1 MEFISERKDEPMS
14 EQHPARSSELPEP
27 SDSSNRIARSMAS
40 LRIMRRIHVRTALAA
55 LVALVAIGSGTAY
68 AATRTTRPSIG
79 TGVVV
84 IDTNLTYQNASAAGT
99 GIVLTSSGRIL
110 TNNHVIAGAT
120 TIRVS
125 VPKTTHTYTAR
136 VVGYDTTADVAV
148 LQLQK
153 ASNLKTVT
161 TSSASSL
168 KLGAR
173 VTAVGNAGGT
183 STLTSS
189 RGTVTGLNQ
198 SITVQADNGTTE
210 QLSGLIETN
219 ATLQPGDSGGP
230 LLNSAG
236 RVVGID
242 TAATRSSPF
251 AVSGSSDGYA
261 IPIGKAT
268 TIAKLIVSGKSS
280 ATVHIGATAFLG
292 VELGNTPS
300 FAGQGATIVGVV
312 PGGPAATA
320 GLVPGD
326 VITAVA
332 GRAVSGPSDIAPI
345 VLAHKPGDK
354 VTITYT
360 GASGQSQNA
369 SITLA
374 SGPPQ

>member
-1 MEFISERKDEPMS
+1 MS
-14 EQHPARSSELPEP
+14 DQQPATSSELPEP
-27 SDSSNRIARSMAS
+27 SLSGGHRAGGVAL
-40 LRIMRRIHVRTALAA
+40 LRIMRRIHIRAA
-55 LVALVAIGSGTAY
+55 LLALLAVVAIGTGTAY
-68 AATRTTRPSIG
+68 AATRTTSRPIG

-84 IDTNLTYQNASAAGT
+84 IETNLAYQNAAAAGT
-99 GIVLTSSGRIL
+99 GIVLTSSGRVL

-120 TIRVS
+120 TISVV

-153 ASNLKTVT
+153 ASHLKTLKIG
-161 TSSASSL
+161 SASGL

-183 STLTSS
+183 GTLTSS
-189 RGTVTGLNQ
+189 RGNVTGLNR
-198 SITVQADNGTTE
+198 SITVQAENGTLE
-210 QLSGLIETN
+210 QLTGLIETN

-242 TAATRSSPF
+242 TAASSGSPF
-251 AVSGSSDGYA
+251 VVSASSDGYA

-268 TIAKLIVSGKSS
+268 TIAKLIVAGKSS
-280 ATVHIGATAFLG
+280 TTVHIGATAFLG
-292 VELGNTPS
+292 LQLGDTPS
-300 FAGQGATIVGVV
+300 FAGQGATVLGVV
-312 PGGPAATA
+312 PAGPAATA

-326 VITAVA
+326 VITVA
-332 GRAVSGPSDIAPI
+332 AGSVVSDPSDIQSM
-345 VLAHKPGDK
+345 VLTHKPGDK
-354 VTITYT
+354 VAVTYID
-360 GASGQSQNA
+360 ASGQNQSA
-369 SITLA
+369 VITLA

>member
-1 MEFISERKDEPMS
+1 MG
-14 EQHPARSSELPEP
+14 
-27 SDSSNRIARSMAS
+27 
-40 LRIMRRIHVRTALAA
+40 RIHVRTALAA
-55 LVALVAIGSGTAY
+55 LIALVAIGTGTAF
-68 AATRTTRPSIG
+68 AATRTTSRPIG

-84 IDTNLTYQNASAAGT
+84 IETNLAYQNADAAGT

-120 TIRVS
+120 TIRVV

-136 VVGYDTTADVAV
+136 VAGYDTTADVAV

-153 ASNLKTVT
+153 ASHLKTVT
-161 TSSASSL
+161 TGDASSL

-183 STLTSS
+183 GKLTSS
-189 RGTVTGLNQ
+189 RGNVTGLHK
-198 SITVQADNGTTE
+198 SITVQGDNGTTE
-210 QLSGLIETN
+210 QLTGLIETN
-219 ATLQPGDSGGP
+219 AALQPGDSGGP

-242 TAATRSSPF
+242 TAASSSFPF
-251 AVSGSSDGYA
+251 AVSASNDGYA

-268 TIAKLIVSGKSS
+268 TIAKQIVSGKSS

-292 VELGNTPS
+292 VQLEPS
-300 FAGQGATIVGVV
+300 FAGQGATIAGVV
-312 PGGPAATA
+312 PGAPAAAA

-326 VITAVA
+326 VIIAVA
-332 GRAVSGPSDIAPI
+332 GKAVSGPSDVAPI
-345 VLAHKPGDK
+345 ILTHKPGDK
-354 VTITYT
+354 VTITYSD
-360 GASGQSQNA
+360 ASGQTQSA
-369 SITLA
+369 SVTLA

>member
-1 MEFISERKDEPMS
+1 MGFISERKDEPMND
-14 EQHPARSSELPEP
+14 QPVRSNESPEP
-27 SDSSNRIARSMAS
+27 SLSSSRRAERVAV
-40 LRIMRRIHVRTALAA
+40 LRIVRRIHVRAALFA
-55 LVALVAIGSGTAY
+55 LVALIAIGSGTAY
-68 AATRTTRPSIG
+68 AATRTTSHPIG

-84 IDTNLTYQNASAAGT
+84 INTNLAYQNASAAGT
-99 GIVLTSSGRIL
+99 GIVLTSSGEIL

-136 VVGYDTTADVAV
+136 VVGYDTTADIAV

-161 TSSASSL
+161 TGSASNL

-183 STLTSS
+183 GTLTSS
-189 RGTVTGLNQ
+189 SGTVTGLNK
-198 SITVQADNGTTE
+198 SITVQGDNGTTE
-210 QLSGLIETN
+210 QLAGLIETN

-242 TAATRSSPF
+242 TAASSSSPF
-251 AVSGSSDGYA
+251 AASASNDGYA

-292 VELGNTPS
+292 VELGNSPS
-300 FAGQGATIVGVV
+300 FAGPGTMIVGVV
-312 PGGPAATA
+312 PGAPAAAA

-326 VITAVA
+326 VIIAAA
-332 GRAVSGPSDIAPI
+332 GRAVTGPSDIESI
-345 VLAHKPGDK
+345 ILAHKPGDK
-354 VTITYT
+354 VSVTYT
-360 GASGQSQNA
+360 DASGQNQTA
-369 SITLA
+369 TITLA

>member
-1 MEFISERKDEPMS
+1 MS
-14 EQHPARSSELPEP
+14 DQQSATSTEIPEP
-27 SDSSNRIARSMAS
+27 TASGRRVARV
-40 LRIMRRIHVRTALAA
+40 LHIHVRAALLA

-68 AATRTTRPSIG
+68 AATRATTHPIG

-84 IDTNLTYQNASAAGT
+84 INTNLAYQGASAAGT
-99 GIVLTSSGRIL
+99 GIVLTSSGEIL

-120 TIRVS
+120 TIRVV

-153 ASNLKTVT
+153 ASKLKMLKAGN
-161 TSSASSL
+161 ASNL

-183 STLTSS
+183 GTLTSS
-189 RGTVTGLNQ
+189 KGNVTGLNK
-198 SITVQADNGTTE
+198 SISVQADNGTIE
-210 QLSGLIETN
+210 QLAGLIETD

-242 TAATRSSPF
+242 TAASSSSPF
-251 AVSGSSDGYA
+251 AVSASSDGYA

-268 TIAKLIVSGKSS
+268 SIVKLVVSGKSS

-292 VELGNTPS
+292 VQLGSRPS
-300 FAGQGATIVGVV
+300 LAGQGATILGVV
-312 PGGPAATA
+312 PGGPAAAA

-326 VITAVA
+326 VITAAA
-332 GRAVSGPSDIAPI
+332 GKAVSGPSDIQSL

-354 VTITYT
+354 VAVTYT
-360 GASGQSQNA
+360 DVSGQSQTA
-369 SITLA
+369 TVTLA

>member
-1 MEFISERKDEPMS
+1 MG
-14 EQHPARSSELPEP
+14 
-27 SDSSNRIARSMAS
+27 
-40 LRIMRRIHVRTALAA
+40 RIHVRTALTA
-55 LVALVAIGSGTAY
+55 LIALVAIGSGTAF
-68 AATRTTRPSIG
+68 AATRTTSHPIG

-84 IDTNLTYQNASAAGT
+84 IETNLAYQNAAAAGT

-120 TIRVS
+120 TIRMV

-136 VVGYDTTADVAV
+136 VAGYDTTADVAV

-153 ASNLKTVT
+153 ASNLKAVT
-161 TSSASSL
+161 TGGASRL

-183 STLTSS
+183 GKLTSS
-189 RGTVTGLNQ
+189 RGNVTGLHK
-198 SITVQADNGTTE
+198 SITVQGDNGTTE
-210 QLSGLIETN
+210 QLTGLIETN
-219 ATLQPGDSGGP
+219 AALQPGDSGGP

-242 TAATRSSPF
+242 TAASSGSPF
-251 AVSGSSDGYA
+251 AVSASNDGYA

-268 TIAKLIVSGKSS
+268 TIAKQIVSGKSS

-292 VELGNTPS
+292 VQLEPS

-312 PGGPAATA
+312 PGAPAAAA

-326 VITAVA
+326 LIIAVA

-345 VLAHKPGDK
+345 ILTHKPGDK
-354 VTITYT
+354 VTITYSD
-360 GASGQSQNA
+360 ASGQTQSA
-369 SITLA
+369 SVTLA

>member
-1 MEFISERKDEPMS
+1 MG
-14 EQHPARSSELPEP
+14 
-27 SDSSNRIARSMAS
+27 
-40 LRIMRRIHVRTALAA
+40 RIHVRTALAA
-55 LVALVAIGSGTAY
+55 LIALAAIGTGTAF
-68 AATRTTRPSIG
+68 AATRTTSHPIG
-79 TGVVV
+79 TGAVV
-84 IDTNLTYQNASAAGT
+84 IETNLAYQNAAAAGT

-120 TIRVS
+120 TIRVV

-153 ASNLKTVT
+153 ASHLKTVT
-161 TSSASSL
+161 TGNASSL

-183 STLTSS
+183 GRLTSS
-189 RGTVTGLNQ
+189 RGHVTGLNR
-198 SITVQADNGTTE
+198 SITVQGDSGTTE
-210 QLSGLIETN
+210 QLTGLIETN
-219 ATLQPGDSGGP
+219 AALQPGDSGGP

-236 RVVGID
+236 HVVGID
-242 TAATRSSPF
+242 TAASSSPF
-251 AVSGSSDGYA
+251 ASASNDGYA

-268 TIAKLIVSGKSS
+268 TIAKQIVSGKSS

-292 VELGNTPS
+292 VQLGNSPS
-300 FAGQGATIVGVV
+300 FGGQGATIVGVV
-312 PGGPAATA
+312 PGAPAAAA

-326 VITAVA
+326 VIIAVT

-345 VLAHKPGDK
+345 ILAHKPGDK
-354 VTITYT
+354 VTVTYFD
-360 GASGQSQNA
+360 ASGQTQNA
-369 SITLA
+369 SVTLA

>member
-1 MEFISERKDEPMS
+1 MG
-14 EQHPARSSELPEP
+14 
-27 SDSSNRIARSMAS
+27 
-40 LRIMRRIHVRTALAA
+40 RIHVRTALAA
-55 LVALVAIGSGTAY
+55 LIAIAAIGSGTAF
-68 AATRTTRPSIG
+68 AATRTTSHPVG

-84 IDTNLTYQNASAAGT
+84 IETNLAYHNAAAAGT

-120 TIRVS
+120 TIRVV

-153 ASNLKTVT
+153 ASHLRTVT
-161 TSSASSL
+161 TGNASSL

-183 STLTSS
+183 GRLTSS
-189 RGTVTGLNQ
+189 RGKVTGLNR
-198 SITVQADNGTTE
+198 SIAVQGDSGTTE
-210 QLSGLIETN
+210 QLTGLIETN
-219 ATLQPGDSGGP
+219 AALQPGDSGGP

-242 TAATRSSPF
+242 TAASSSSSF
-251 AVSGSSDGYA
+251 ASASRDGYA

-268 TIAKLIVSGKSS
+268 TIAKQIVAGKSS

-292 VELGNTPS
+292 VQLGNSPS
-300 FAGQGATIVGVV
+300 FGGATIVGVV
-312 PGGPAATA
+312 PGAPAAAA

-326 VITAVA
+326 VIIAVA

-345 VLAHKPGDK
+345 ILAHKPGDK
-354 VTITYT
+354 VTITYSDT
-360 GASGQSQNA
+360 SGQNQSA
-369 SITLA
+369 SVTLA

>member
-1 MEFISERKDEPMS
+1 MG
-14 EQHPARSSELPEP
+14 
-27 SDSSNRIARSMAS
+27 
-40 LRIMRRIHVRTALAA
+40 RIHVRTALAA
-55 LVALVAIGSGTAY
+55 LIALIAIGSGTAF
-68 AATRTTRPSIG
+68 AATRTTSHPIG

-84 IDTNLTYQNASAAGT
+84 IETNLAYQNAAAAGT

-120 TIRVS
+120 TIRVV

-136 VVGYDTTADVAV
+136 VAGYDTTADVAV

-161 TSSASSL
+161 TGDASSL

-173 VTAVGNAGGT
+173 VTAIGNAGGT
-183 STLTSS
+183 GKLTSS
-189 RGTVTGLNQ
+189 RGNVTGLHK
-198 SITVQADNGTTE
+198 SITVQGDDGTTE
-210 QLSGLIETN
+210 QLTGLIETN
-219 ATLQPGDSGGP
+219 AALQPGDSGGP

-242 TAATRSSPF
+242 TAASSGSPF
-251 AVSGSSDGYA
+251 AVSASNDGYA

-268 TIAKLIVSGKSS
+268 TIAKQIVSGKSS

-292 VELGNTPS
+292 VQLEPF
-300 FAGQGATIVGVV
+300 FAGQGATIAGVL
-312 PGGPAATA
+312 PGAPAAAA

-326 VITAVA
+326 VIIAVA
-332 GRAVSGPSDIAPI
+332 GNAVSGPSDIAPI
-345 VLAHKPGDK
+345 ILAHKPGDK
-354 VTITYT
+354 VTITYSD
-360 GASGQSQNA
+360 ASGQTQSA
-369 SITLA
+369 SVTLA

>member
-1 MEFISERKDEPMS
+1 MG
-14 EQHPARSSELPEP
+14 
-27 SDSSNRIARSMAS
+27 
-40 LRIMRRIHVRTALAA
+40 RIHVRTALAA
-55 LVALVAIGSGTAY
+55 LIALIAIGSGTAF
-68 AATRTTRPSIG
+68 AATRTTSHQIG

-84 IDTNLTYQNASAAGT
+84 IETNLAYQNAAAAGT

-120 TIRVS
+120 TIRVV

-136 VVGYDTTADVAV
+136 VAGYDTTADVAV

-161 TSSASSL
+161 TADASSL

-183 STLTSS
+183 GRLTSS
-189 RGTVTGLNQ
+189 RGNVTGLHK
-198 SITVQADNGTTE
+198 SITVQGDNGTTE
-210 QLSGLIETN
+210 QLTGLIETN
-219 ATLQPGDSGGP
+219 AALQPGDSGGP

-236 RVVGID
+236 RVVGMD
-242 TAATRSSPF
+242 TAASSGSPF
-251 AVSGSSDGYA
+251 AVSASNDGYA

-268 TIAKLIVSGKSS
+268 TIAKQIVSGKSS

-292 VELGNTPS
+292 VQLEPS

-312 PGGPAATA
+312 PGAPAAAA

-326 VITAVA
+326 VIIAVA
-332 GRAVSGPSDIAPI
+332 GKAVGGPSDIAPI
-345 VLAHKPGDK
+345 ILTHKPGDRI
-354 VTITYT
+354 TIAYSD
-360 GASGQSQNA
+360 ASGQSLSA
-369 SITLA
+369 SVTLA

>member
-1 MEFISERKDEPMS
+1 MN
-14 EQHPARSSELPEP
+14 EQQAAASGEPEP
-27 SDSSNRIARSMAS
+27 GVRGRRGRIFAVAP
-40 LRIMRRIHVRTALAA
+40 LGIMRHIHVRAG
-55 LVALVAIGSGTAY
+55 LVALVVLAAIGSGTAY
-68 AATRTTRPSIG
+68 AATRTTSHPIG

-84 IDTNLTYQNASAAGT
+84 INTNLAYQNASAAGT
-99 GIVLTSSGRIL
+99 GIVLTSSGEIL

-120 TIRVS
+120 TIRVV
-125 VPKTTHTYTAR
+125 VPKTTHSYTAR

-161 TSSASSL
+161 TGSASNL
-168 KLGAR
+168 RLGSR

-183 STLTSS
+183 GKLTSS
-189 RGTVTGLNQ
+189 RGTVTGLNRA
-198 SITVQADNGTTE
+198 ITVQGDNGTTE
-210 QLSGLIETN
+210 QLIGLIETN

-242 TAATRSSPF
+242 TAASSGSPF
-251 AVSGSSDGYA
+251 ASASSDGYA

-268 TIAKLIVSGKSS
+268 TTAKQIVSGKSS
-280 ATVHIGATAFLG
+280 ATVQIDATAFMG
-292 VELGNTPS
+292 VQLGNRPS
-300 FAGQGATIVGVV
+300 FAAQGATIVGVV
-312 PGGPAATA
+312 PGGPAAAA

-332 GRAVSGPSDIAPI
+332 GRAVSGSSDIEPI

-354 VTITYT
+354 VAITYIDAT
-360 GASGQSQNA
+360 GQSQSA
-369 SITLA
+369 TITLA

>member
-1 MEFISERKDEPMS
+1 MG
-14 EQHPARSSELPEP
+14 
-27 SDSSNRIARSMAS
+27 
-40 LRIMRRIHVRTALAA
+40 RIHVRTALAA
-55 LVALVAIGSGTAY
+55 LIALVAIGSGTAF
-68 AATRTTRPSIG
+68 AATRTTSHQIG

-84 IDTNLTYQNASAAGT
+84 IETNLAYQNAAAAGT

-120 TIRVS
+120 TIRVV

-136 VVGYDTTADVAV
+136 VAGYDTTADVAV

-161 TSSASSL
+161 TGDASSL

-183 STLTSS
+183 GKLTSS
-189 RGTVTGLNQ
+189 RGNVTGLHK
-198 SITVQADNGTTE
+198 SITVQGDNGTTE
-210 QLSGLIETN
+210 QLTGLIETN
-219 ATLQPGDSGGP
+219 AALQPGDSGGP

-242 TAATRSSPF
+242 TAASSGSPF
-251 AVSGSSDGYA
+251 AVSASNDGYA

-268 TIAKLIVSGKSS
+268 SIAKQIVSGKSS

-292 VELGNTPS
+292 VQLEPS
-300 FAGQGATIVGVV
+300 FAGQGATVVGVV
-312 PGGPAATA
+312 PGAPAAAA

-326 VITAVA
+326 VIIAVA
-332 GRAVSGPSDIAPI
+332 GKTVSGPSDIAPI
-345 VLAHKPGDK
+345 ILTHKPGDK
-354 VTITYT
+354 VTITYSD
-360 GASGQSQNA
+360 ASGQTQSA
-369 SITLA
+369 SVTLA

>member
-1 MEFISERKDEPMS
+1 MG
-14 EQHPARSSELPEP
+14 
-27 SDSSNRIARSMAS
+27 
-40 LRIMRRIHVRTALAA
+40 RIHVRTALAA
-55 LVALVAIGSGTAY
+55 LIALVAIGSGTAF
-68 AATRTTRPSIG
+68 AATRTTSHQIG

-84 IDTNLTYQNASAAGT
+84 IETNLAYQNAAAAGT

-120 TIRVS
+120 TIRVV

-136 VVGYDTTADVAV
+136 VAGYDTTADVAV

-161 TSSASSL
+161 TGDASSL

-183 STLTSS
+183 GRLTSS
-189 RGTVTGLNQ
+189 RGNVTGLHK
-198 SITVQADNGTTE
+198 SITVQGDDGTTE
-210 QLSGLIETN
+210 QLTGLIETN
-219 ATLQPGDSGGP
+219 AALQPGDSGGP

-242 TAATRSSPF
+242 TAASSGSPF
-251 AVSGSSDGYA
+251 AVSASNDGYA

-268 TIAKLIVSGKSS
+268 TIAKQIVSGKSS
-280 ATVHIGATAFLG
+280 TTVHIGATAFLG
-292 VELGNTPS
+292 VQLEPS

-312 PGGPAATA
+312 PGAPAAAA

-326 VITAVA
+326 VIIAVA
-332 GRAVSGPSDIAPI
+332 GKAVSGPSDVAPI
-345 VLAHKPGDK
+345 ILTHKPGDK
-354 VTITYT
+354 VTITYSD
-360 GASGQSQNA
+360 ASGQTQSA
-369 SITLA
+369 SVTLA

>member
-1 MEFISERKDEPMS
+1 MG
-14 EQHPARSSELPEP
+14 
-27 SDSSNRIARSMAS
+27 
-40 LRIMRRIHVRTALAA
+40 RIHVRTAVAA
-55 LVALVAIGSGTAY
+55 LIALIAIGSGTAF
-68 AATRTTRPSIG
+68 AATRATSRPIG

-84 IDTNLTYQNASAAGT
+84 IETNLAYQNAAAAGT

-120 TIRVS
+120 TIRVV

-136 VVGYDTTADVAV
+136 VAGYDTTADVAV

-161 TSSASSL
+161 TGDASNL

-183 STLTSS
+183 GKLTSS
-189 RGTVTGLNQ
+189 RGNVTGLHR
-198 SITVQADNGTTE
+198 SITVQGDDGTTE
-210 QLSGLIETN
+210 QLTGLIETN
-219 ATLQPGDSGGP
+219 AALQPGDSGGP

-242 TAATRSSPF
+242 TAASSGSPF
-251 AVSGSSDGYA
+251 AVSASNDGYA

-268 TIAKLIVSGKSS
+268 TIAKQIVSGKSS

-292 VELGNTPS
+292 VQLEPS
-300 FAGQGATIVGVV
+300 FAGRGATIVGVV
-312 PGGPAATA
+312 PGAPAAAA

-326 VITAVA
+326 VIIAVA

-345 VLAHKPGDK
+345 ILAHKPGDK
-354 VTITYT
+354 VTITYSD
-360 GASGQSQNA
+360 ASGQTQSA
-369 SITLA
+369 SVTLA